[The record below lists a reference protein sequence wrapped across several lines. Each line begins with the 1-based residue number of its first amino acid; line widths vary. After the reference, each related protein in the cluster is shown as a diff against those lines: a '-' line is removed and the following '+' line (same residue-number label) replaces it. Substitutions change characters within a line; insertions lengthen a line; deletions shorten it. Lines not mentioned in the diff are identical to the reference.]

1 MSYNNLVNKLDNIY
15 DLLDTYDN
23 YIRNESYNFIITEM
37 IYDLKEALSYEINK
51 DKELRIEL
59 NEVFFRMF
67 YNIKI

>member
-15 DLLDTYDN
+15 DLLDTYDI

-51 DKELRIEL
+51 DK
-59 NEVFFRMF
+59 
-67 YNIKI
+67 